1 VSKRV
6 LSGSGRLSLG
16 RGRRWTTFLDGWLL
30 AVVVVVGQDGS
41 LRSSLLMVVTSLGI
55 EIETQKPITN
65 TTVLTCVM
73 SKIGLKS
80 NLDTAIMVSNMHI
93 PITVFT
99 IRR

>member
-1 VSKRV
+1 
-6 LSGSGRLSLG
+6 
-16 RGRRWTTFLDGWLL
+16 
-30 AVVVVVGQDGS
+30 
-41 LRSSLLMVVTSLGI
+41 MVVTSLGI

-80 NLDTAIMVSNMHI
+80 NLDTAIMISNMHI